1 MKDYDPS
8 EWDDGEPDHDPGY
21 DPFDDW
27 WAKHER
33 EQAVKEANA
42 VQPAR
47 PDPVE
52 QPEYQ
57 SPEEELEA
65 SLLRGSAIL
74 DIPPPEALLGEWLNL
89 DTLAVMYGPPKKGKS
104 FVAIDMA
111 LCIASGHRWHG
122 QQVAAGPVL
131 YVIAEGVRG
140 IGKRVRAW
148 SKINRTDVPD
158 DIVWLPRPVSLLN
171 PQWSA
176 SLAAV
181 ASRIRPVMVVIDT
194 LNRSMA
200 GGDENSSKDMSVV
213 VAAADHIKRAT
224 GACVLIIHH
233 SGKDVA
239 QGARGHSSLLGAIDT
254 ELEVKSAEG
263 VIFLTNTAQKDAAES
278 EPLRFTLTP
287 ALDTDSVAITAH
299 AGYLGDDGRTL
310 GQGCQKALDIL
321 DAIQVP
327 GGISAS
333 AWEETCKEEEDIGHS
348 SFFRYRARLLE
359 LELVANVGTE
369 RAPRYMTSDA
379 WKVSPTG
386 PSADGSHGAAA

>member
-1 MKDYDPS
+1 MPDDPGWWTDHDDY
-8 EWDDGEPDHDPGY
+8 DPGY

-33 EQAVKEANA
+33 EQAVKEAAA
-42 VQPAR
+42 VQPPR
-47 PDPVE
+47 PDPDE

-74 DIPPPEALLGEWLNL
+74 DIPPPEALLGGWLNL
-89 DTLAVMYGPPKKGKS
+89 DSLAVMYGPPKKGKS

-111 LCIASGHRWHG
+111 LCIASGQHWHRNE
-122 QQVAAGPVL
+122 VANGPVL

-148 SKINRTDVPD
+148 SVINRRPVPD

-181 ASRIRPVMVVIDT
+181 ASRIRPVLVVIDT

-263 VIFLTNTAQKDAAES
+263 VIFLSNTAQKDGAET

-287 ALDTDSVAITAH
+287 APGTDSVAVTTH

-321 DAIQVP
+321 EAIQVA
-327 GGISAS
+327 GGISTS
-333 AWEETCKEEEDIGHS
+333 VWEETCREEEEIGHS

-359 LELVANVGTE
+359 LDLVVNVGTE
-369 RAPRYMTSDA
+369 RAPRYMTADA
-379 WKVSPTG
+379 SKIRPTDPSP
-386 PSADGSHGAAA
+386 DESHGVAA